1 MAHEHLAN
9 YLTFTLQ
16 SFKNPN
22 YLAIEQFC
30 VKTLWHYPFYMSIE
44 LLQSSLATAQSVLKN
59 VEQDQLALS
68 TPCTDWNVREL
79 INHFLGVQ
87 WYFHAN
93 AMSTPLDLTKLL
105 PADCTID
112 DCIAALSDVSQA
124 NINAYSAEGI
134 MEKLMPYALG
144 ELPGR
149 DCARVA
155 AHDLFIHT
163 WDLAKATGQD
173 TNLNPQLAT
182 TLFASIREGFPDSIR
197 GDEGKW
203 YKFEQTVGNESSV
216 ADEYAAFCG
225 RQI

>member
-1 MAHEHLAN
+1 
-9 YLTFTLQ
+9 
-16 SFKNPN
+16 
-22 YLAIEQFC
+22 
-30 VKTLWHYPFYMSIE
+30 MSIE

-59 VEQDQLALS
+59 VEQGQLTLS

-93 AMSTPLDLTKLL
+93 ATSTPVDPTKLL

-112 DCIAALSDVSQA
+112 DCIAALSEVSQA
-124 NINAYSAEGI
+124 NIDAYSADGV

-182 TLFASIREGFPDSIR
+182 TLFASIRDGFPHSIR